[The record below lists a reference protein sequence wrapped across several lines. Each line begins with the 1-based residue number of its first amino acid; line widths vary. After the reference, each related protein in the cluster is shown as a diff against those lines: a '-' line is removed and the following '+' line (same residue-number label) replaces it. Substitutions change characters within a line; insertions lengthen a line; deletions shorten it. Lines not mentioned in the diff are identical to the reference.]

1 MKKITILLLMLTG
14 ALNAQTY
21 CSISTDN
28 AGVEPITSVT
38 FGTTSIVNTNTT
50 SIYVDKISTVAEV
63 TSSQQYVLTVKGD
76 SQGAFDNEYV
86 AYVDWNHNG
95 TLNDAGEV
103 FYIGLIN
110 NSNGTDTKS
119 ATTTITVPA
128 SATIGNTRI
137 RIIKVYTDT
146 MDDYILN
153 LDPCYISVE
162 DVYSGPVGNYS
173 GSYGQ
178 ALDFTLNVSSL
189 NRDAFAKDAF
199 VVYPIPTSDVLKIDT
214 NETIDGVT
222 VYNLQGQLVLESK
235 STKELNV
242 QNLASGQYLIKFTS
256 GELSQ
261 VKKFVKI

>member
-21 CSISTDN
+21 CSISSDY
-28 AGVEPITSVT
+28 AGVEPITSLT
-38 FGTTSIVNTNTT
+38 FGTTSIVNTNAT
-50 SIYVDKISTVAEV
+50 SIYIDKVSTVAEV
-63 TSSQQYVLTVKGD
+63 SNSQQYVLTVKGD
-76 SQGAFDNEYV
+76 SQGPFDNEYV

-110 NSNGTDTKS
+110 DSNGTDTKS
-119 ATTTITVPA
+119 ATTTITIPA
-128 SATIGNTRI
+128 SAAIGNTRI
-137 RIIKVYTDT
+137 RIMKVFTDT

-162 DVYSGPVGNYS
+162 DVYSGPVGDFG

-199 VVYPIPTSDVLKIDT
+199 VVYPNPVSDVLKIDT
-214 NETIDGVT
+214 IESIDGIS
-222 VYNLQGQLVLESK
+222 VYNLQGQLILESK
-235 STKELNV
+235 NTNQLNV
-242 QNLASGQYLIKFTS
+242 QSLASGHYLVKINS
-256 GELSQ
+256 GNLSE